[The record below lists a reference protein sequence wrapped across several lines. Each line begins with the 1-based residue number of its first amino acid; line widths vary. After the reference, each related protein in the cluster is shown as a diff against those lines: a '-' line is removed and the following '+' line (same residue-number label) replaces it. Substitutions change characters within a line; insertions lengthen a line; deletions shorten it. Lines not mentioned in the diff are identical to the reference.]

1 MRPIRGL
8 TAPARRI
15 RRPGR
20 CSGPPALVQTGAGG
34 FAFAGRRDLRKQGA
48 TARRPWRAAA
58 RPADASSAVPSR
70 ERRPPTGLRHL
81 FLPSPLGGEGPGVRG
96 ERPRTSDRPPSPQP
110 LSPEGRGEKGK
121 SSMAVKNAHCSWCGA
136 AFAAE
141 QPWPRT
147 CLVCTSVS
155 YLNPAPV
162 VALLL
167 PVDDGVLCVR
177 RGIPPA
183 VGQLALPGGFLD
195 VHESWQQGAAR
206 ELFEETGLR
215 VDAAEVELFD
225 VLS

>member
-1 MRPIRGL
+1 
-8 TAPARRI
+8 
-15 RRPGR
+15 
-20 CSGPPALVQTGAGG
+20 
-34 FAFAGRRDLRKQGA
+34 
-48 TARRPWRAAA
+48 
-58 RPADASSAVPSR
+58 
-70 ERRPPTGLRHL
+70 
-81 FLPSPLGGEGPGVRG
+81 
-96 ERPRTSDRPPSPQP
+96 
-110 LSPEGRGEKGK
+110 
-121 SSMAVKNAHCSWCGA
+121 MAVKNAHCSWCGA

-225 VLS
+225 VLSPPPGEGLVLIFGLAKPRRAADLAPFVPNEEVTETVIVRGPVELAFPLHTEVLKRFFRRLRDGTLRG